1 MAQREETVAD
11 PAILGVSALQGR
23 RASVWRG
30 LLRFMR
36 RKPLGAISA
45 VIILIMIACAAFA
58 PWIAP
63 HDPLAYTPGR
73 QLQPPGS
80 EFALGS
86 DEVGRDVLSRI
97 VYGARVSLQVGIIAV
112 AIGTTLGALL
122 GITSGYFGGKTDLI
136 IQRLVDAMLAFPGLV
151 LALAVVAA
159 LGPAIR
165 NVMIAI
171 GILVAP
177 GTSRIVRSAVLTVK
191 EVPFIEAAHS
201 IGAQT
206 SRILLRHVLPNV
218 AAPIIVLATT
228 QLGAAI
234 ITEASLSFLGLGT
247 PPPNPSWGGMLGGTA
262 RFRLEQAPWLLWAPA
277 IAISLV
283 VLSFNLLGDAL
294 RDVLDPRLR
303 GGR

>member
-1 MAQREETVAD
+1 MARTTDTAAGSAVEATAGLLSTQH
-11 PAILGVSALQGR
+11 SAL
-23 RASVWRG
+23 ST
-30 LLRFMR
+30 LLRFVR
-36 RKPLGAISA
+36 RKPLGAASVVVILALVVCA
-45 VIILIMIACAAFA
+45 VFA

-63 HDPLAYTPGR
+63 RDPFEYAAGR

-80 EFALGS
+80 EFPLGS
-86 DEVGRDVLSRI
+86 DEVGRDVLSRV
-97 VYGARVSLQVGIIAV
+97 VYGARVSLQVGIISVAV
-112 AIGTTLGALL
+112 GTALGATLGIL
-122 GITSGYFGGKTDLI
+122 SGYLGGRTDLV
-136 IQRLVDAMLAFPGLV
+136 IQRLVDALMAFPGLV

-165 NVMIAI
+165 NVMLAI

-177 GTSRIVRSAVLTVK
+177 GVARIVRSAVLTVK
-191 EVPFIEAAHS
+191 EIPFIEAALAV
-201 IGAQT
+201 GAST
-206 SRILLRHVLPNV
+206 PRVLLRHILPNV
-218 AAPIIVLATT
+218 TAPIIVLVTT

-247 PPPNPSWGGMLGGTA
+247 PPPEPSWGSMLGGTA

-277 IAISLV
+277 TAISLV

-303 GGR
+303 GS

>member
-1 MAQREETVAD
+1 MAQTKQAVAGAAGSGI
-11 PAILGVSALQGR
+11 PGLHMQPSFLR
-23 RASVWRG
+23 SVA
-30 LLRFMR
+30 RFAR

-45 VIILIMIACAAFA
+45 AVILVLIICAVFA

-63 HDPLAYTPGR
+63 NDPLAYSPGR

-80 EFALGS
+80 EFPLGS
-86 DEVGRDVLSRI
+86 DEIGRDVLSRI

-112 AIGTTLGALL
+112 AIGTTLGATL
-122 GITSGYFGGKTDLI
+122 GIVSGYFGGKLDLL
-136 IQRLVDAMLAFPGLV
+136 IQRIVDAMMAFPGLI

-159 LGPAIR
+159 LGPAIH
-165 NVMIAI
+165 NVMVAI

-177 GTSRIVRSAVLTVK
+177 GTARVVRSAVLTVK
-191 EVPFIEAAHS
+191 EIPFIEAAHAL
-201 IGAQT
+201 GVPT
-206 SRILLRHVLPNV
+206 DRILVRHILPNV
-218 AAPIIVLATT
+218 TAPLIVLATV

-247 PPPNPSWGGMLGGTA
+247 PPPAPSWGSMLGGTA

-277 IAISLV
+277 ISISLV

>member
-1 MAQREETVAD
+1 MAHDETTVAD
-11 PAILGVSALQGR
+11 RATLGVVALGAR
-23 RASVWRG
+23 RTSVGRG
-30 LLRFMR
+30 LLRFVR

-45 VIILIMIACAAFA
+45 VIILVMVVSAVFA

-63 HDPLAYTPGR
+63 RDPLAYTPGR

-97 VYGARVSLQVGIIAV
+97 VYGARISLQVGIIAV
-112 AIGTTLGALL
+112 AIGTTLGAFL
-122 GITSGYFGGKTDLI
+122 GIISGYFGGKTDLI

-177 GTSRIVRSAVLTVK
+177 GTSRIVRSAVLSVK

-201 IGAQT
+201 LGAQT
-206 SRILLRHVLPNV
+206 SRIVLRHVLPNV

-277 IAISLV
+277 AAISLV